1 MNIKSHDLDFETC
14 CVIFEKLVSLLVS
27 NRSYLTS
34 KDGSKIK
41 TSLRQED
48 IYMYHVCMYV
58 CMWTQLRAYWYYSHR
73 NFKFWG
79 LSLSYFSL
87 AFFPF
92 VFVFLRRRKKAKHSF
107 IRVTDCYLIIYFQIF
122 LRVYYWTKKKTQTL
136 RIVLERRNAETQ
148 THSILLHTHTC
159 VYCRECFCRETKR
172 KEKEI
177 RV

>member
-1 MNIKSHDLDFETC
+1 
-14 CVIFEKLVSLLVS
+14 
-27 NRSYLTS
+27 
-34 KDGSKIK
+34 
-41 TSLRQED
+41 
-48 IYMYHVCMYV
+48 MYHVCMYV